1 MLCLLHYLVDG
12 TVTLP
17 TNRVIA
23 QQDRNVPFSCVV
35 TGEAF
40 VAWVTPAKPERPG
53 RPAIPSVRIPASQ
66 TTVVDRRRISVSGD
80 TYELTIVDVTVD
92 DGGEYICEGSVNSAV
107 FTFQVDCKS
116 KLCLLNNF
124 PIYPIINPVP
134 ILC

>member
-1 MLCLLHYLVDG
+1 MFLFHLNCFIDG

-23 QQDRNVPFSCVV
+23 QQERNVPFSCVV

-66 TTVVDRRRISVSGD
+66 TTVVDRRRMSVSGD
-80 TYELTIVDVTVD
+80 TYELTIEDVTVD
-92 DGGEYICEGSVNSAV
+92 DGGTYTCEGSLSSAD
-107 FTFQVDCKS
+107 FTLEVDCKS
-116 KLCLLNNF
+116 KLCLLKA
-124 PIYPIINPVP
+124 PRSTH
-134 ILC
+134 